1 MSFYQKYIAQC
12 NKKGVSPSRAAQD
25 IGLKNSSVTGWKN
38 GSIPTDATK
47 AKLEEYFWVEP
58 GYFSE
63 ETEKAPTLSGGGSV
77 DMILDGMSNAELI
90 EIISK
95 ATERLKNQ

>member
-1 MSFYQKYIAQC
+1 MAFYSKYVALC

-25 IGLKNSSVTGWKN
+25 IGLKNSAVTGWKN
-38 GSIPTDATK
+38 GSTPTDATIMK
-47 AKLEEYFWVEP
+47 FENYFGVCE

-63 ETEKAPTLSGGGSV
+63 ENEKAPTQLGGGSV

-90 EIISK
+90 ELISK